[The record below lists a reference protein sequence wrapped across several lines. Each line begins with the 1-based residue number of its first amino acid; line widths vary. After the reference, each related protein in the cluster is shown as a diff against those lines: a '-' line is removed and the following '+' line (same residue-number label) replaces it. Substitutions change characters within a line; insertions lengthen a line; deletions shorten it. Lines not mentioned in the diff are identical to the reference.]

1 MILHHSVRSNI
12 SIAMLLLGAC
22 ACDRPSSGGGGPE
35 LPPTPPT
42 TPQASATTEVHGTD
56 ISGPQAALDVSTL
69 DDAGLAAVLQSIHL
83 RIVQEAQLAE
93 TGAKA
98 REVKDAA
105 RETAL
110 FHADVMTTYQSLF
123 QRLNVVPRV
132 NTVSERID
140 ADATNATNA
149 LHGDRGIAFDRA
161 YLEWQSGALG
171 ESLQLFDRILSV
183 AKSPE
188 LKTEIAR
195 NKGEVQAQLQ
205 TVSHLQQTLNPGVT
219 NMQPKP

>member
-1 MILHHSVRSNI
+1 MTRHQSVRSNV
-12 SIAMLLLGAC
+12 SIVLMLLGAC

-93 TGAKA
+93 TGAHA
-98 REVKDAA
+98 REVKEAA
-105 RETAL
+105 REAAL
-110 FHADVMTTYQSLF
+110 FHSDVMTTYQALF
-123 QRLNVVPRV
+123 RRLDIVPHV
-132 NTVSERID
+132 NAVSERID
-140 ADATNATNA
+140 ADATNAMNA
-149 LHGDRGIAFDRA
+149 LRADRGIAFDRA
-161 YLEWQSGALG
+161 FLEWQSGALG
-171 ESLQLFDRILSV
+171 ESLLLFDRILSV
-183 AKSPE
+183 AKSGE
-188 LKTEIAR
+188 LRTEIAR